1 VNSNEQETRTPQG
14 PEKERVTIYLLKPT
28 AVALNKRADAKNET
42 LPEYTARNLNASAV
56 EKS

>member
-1 VNSNEQETRTPQG
+1 
-14 PEKERVTIYLLKPT
+14 VTIYLLKPT

>member
-1 VNSNEQETRTPQG
+1 MNKKPGRPKG

-28 AVALNKRADAKNET
+28 AVALKKRADAKNET
-42 LPEYTARNLNASAV
+42 LPEYIARNLNTSV

>member
-14 PEKERVTIYLLKPT
+14 PEKERVAIYLLKPT
-28 AVALNKRADAKNET
+28 AVALNKRADSKNET
-42 LPEYTARNLNASAV
+42 LPEHIARNLNASAV